1 MTRQLEDC
9 TALAERLGW
18 NVVARFDDNDLSAY
32 NGKTRPQ
39 FEALLDAMKR
49 GEIDSLICWH
59 PDRLYRR
66 LADLVRLLD
75 VAAGVEIRTVNGG
88 DMDLSNATGRMLAT
102 IIGSV
107 STQESEHKGERQRA
121 AAKQLAASG
130 APKWRRAFGY
140 IGDTYQPDPAVA
152 PLVRE
157 AYAAVLAGASLGDVC
172 RMWNDAG
179 ALTQRWV
186 KPKNADGQTIRDAQP
201 VVERRKWTQ
210 PQVSNFLRKP
220 RNAGLRDHNGV
231 VVGKGTWPAL
241 VDEDTWRAVR
251 RAGSARTGTGPQ
263 DGAPPPVN
271 RRAAMRQ
278 GRLRRL
284 PVRDADPRQ
293 TNHLRVQDVPRGVGA
308 R

>member
-1 MTRQLEDC
+1 M
-9 TALAERLGW
+9 
-18 NVVARFDDNDLSAY
+18 
-32 NGKTRPQ
+32 
-39 FEALLDAMKR
+39 
-49 GEIDSLICWH
+49 
-59 PDRLYRR
+59 
-66 LADLVRLLD
+66 
-75 VAAGVEIRTVNGG
+75 
-88 DMDLSNATGRMLAT
+88 
-102 IIGSV
+102 
-107 STQESEHKGERQRA
+107 
-121 AAKQLAASG
+121 
-130 APKWRRAFGY
+130 
-140 IGDTYQPDPAVA
+140 
-152 PLVRE
+152 RE

-251 RAGSARTGTGPQ
+251 AGSARTGTGPQ